1 MSNKSS
7 LENNFQNYVEA
18 VKQRQMTWNIFQNS
32 VEDFS
37 HSDIYRLKL
46 FNAILLTEL
55 TTNYS
60 DLDRLKYLNIILL
73 TEFRNHIQ
81 RIQIQSMV
89 ELENEQTDNG
99 QNSGQIDQDMNDGV
113 IRRKSINSDDIEIPL
128 VKVEEV
134 ENSNQ
139 KMGDLEIEEQNL
151 RIDKSN
157 RVPIS
162 ADCDIQSSIND
173 ENIVNDDF
181 ESSIETFQI
190 EHIEDDQNLIN
201 YHDDMNDE
209 RIKCEICGK
218 VFKTKILLKNHFGT
232 DNGEYVTCNNF
243 VKTFQT
249 KTKLERPIKIVDDD
263 SKDHKFRSCGKFFT
277 HAQSLVRHIKTVHKG
292 HKQGGKGDLIW
303 QLSCIYE
310 TITTKI
316 EKKNLKIFYLFS

>member
-1 MSNKSS
+1 MSNVSS

-55 TTNYS
+55 TMNYS

-113 IRRKSINSDDIEIPL
+113 IRRRSIDSDDIEILL

-134 ENSNQ
+134 ENP
-139 KMGDLEIEEQNL
+139 KMIMNDLEIEDIEEQSIS
-151 RIDKSN
+151 IDK
-157 RVPIS
+157 PIS
-162 ADCDIQSSIND
+162 AECDTQSSLNEED
-173 ENIVNDDF
+173 IVNDDF
-181 ESSIETFQI
+181 EASIENF
-190 EHIEDDQNLIN
+190 ENIEDDQNLIN
-201 YHDDMNDE
+201 NHDDRNDE
-209 RIKCEICGK
+209 LIKCEICEK
-218 VFKTKILLKNHFGT
+218 VFKTKILFENHFEI
-232 DNGEYVTCNNF
+232 DNGHCRFEGY
-243 VKTFQT
+243 
-249 KTKLERPIKIVDDD
+249 I
-263 SKDHKFRSCGKFFT
+263 G
-277 HAQSLVRHIKTVHKG
+277 
-292 HKQGGKGDLIW
+292 
-303 QLSCIYE
+303 
-310 TITTKI
+310 
-316 EKKNLKIFYLFS
+316 